1 MVIDT
6 SQYMTIEEATDLG
19 PITGKRLMLFGIR
32 LWQEDA
38 YAREQFEALTMHIL
52 QRLGYA
58 SFDHPQP
65 PRADVEAAVALGE
78 SLYPNTFEFVQH
90 FREAMGDGE

>member
-1 MVIDT
+1 MDVIDT
-6 SQYMTIEEATDLG
+6 SQYMTIEEATDPG

-38 YAREQFEALTMHIL
+38 NAREQFEVLTMHIL

-65 PRADVEAAVALGE
+65 PRAAAE
-78 SLYPNTFEFVQH
+78 E
-90 FREAMGDGE
+90 E